1 MTETRLATSTATT
14 LTGTRKSQNP
24 ALVYLAGLSE
34 TGRRSMRHRLE
45 TVSQLVAGTVDQLDA
60 FDWSSMRYEHVVAIR
75 SRLSDSGLSAASI
88 NATLCA
94 IRGVAREAWNL
105 GLMSTDDYTRINGVK
120 GLRSSRLPS
129 GRMLS
134 PGEIAALFHACR
146 ADKTAAGR
154 RDAAILGLLLGAGLR
169 RSECAELQLSDFNP
183 EDGSLRVRGK
193 GDKERLT
200 YLNNGALDALLDWIA
215 IRGDDAGPLLTRV
228 NQRGVIQPE
237 GLTDQAI
244 YNALA
249 KRASEAE
256 VAHFSPHDLRRTTAS
271 NLIDLTGDLS
281 AVQGLLGH
289 ASVNTTVRYDMRGE
303 SAKKRAAGA
312 WHLPYRR

>member
-1 MTETRLATSTATT
+1 M
-14 LTGTRKSQNP
+14 K
-24 ALVYLAGLSE
+24 
-34 TGRRSMRHRLE
+34 HRLE
-45 TVSQLVAGTVDQLDA
+45 TVTRLVTGAMDQ
-60 FDWSSMRYEHVVAIR
+60 FENFEWSSMRYEHVVALR
-75 SRLSDSGLSAASI
+75 SRLSESGLSPASV

-105 GLMSTDDYTRINGVK
+105 GLMSTDDYTRIDGVK

-134 PGEIAALFHACR
+134 PGEIAALFQACR

-169 RSECAELQLSDFNP
+169 RAECAGLQLSDFNR
-183 EDGSLRVRGK
+183 EEASLRVRGK

-200 YLNNGALDALLDWIA
+200 YLNNGALDALLDWLVV
-215 IRGDDAGPLLTRV
+215 RGNAAGPLLTRV
-228 NQRGVIQPE
+228 NQRGMIQPG

-303 SAKKRAAGA
+303 NAKKRAAGA

>member
-1 MTETRLATSTATT
+1 
-14 LTGTRKSQNP
+14 
-24 ALVYLAGLSE
+24 
-34 TGRRSMRHRLE
+34 
-45 TVSQLVAGTVDQLDA
+45 
-60 FDWSSMRYEHVVAIR
+60 
-75 SRLSDSGLSAASI
+75 
-88 NATLCA
+88 
-94 IRGVAREAWNL
+94 
-105 GLMSTDDYTRINGVK
+105 
-120 GLRSSRLPS
+120 
-129 GRMLS
+129 
-134 PGEIAALFHACR
+134 
-146 ADKTAAGR
+146 
-154 RDAAILGLLLGAGLR
+154 
-169 RSECAELQLSDFNP
+169 LQLSDFNP